1 MPLCLLIY
9 VRCVPSLIFRLLE
22 RPSWACKLL
31 SVPSWSAPH
40 NKGGFK
46 GQKVSRLLIVLF
58 DFFFHLIFQS
68 SLSATFAKRFGAWL
82 QVLLTISNWK
92 LSNMPTVSLMKFEG
106 TELFSFTACTL
117 SAFSFFYNAAPPPK
131 MISSPSNVPHSVTWI
146 KVTHCIRNS

>member
-58 DFFFHLIFQS
+58 DFF
-68 SLSATFAKRFGAWL
+68 
-82 QVLLTISNWK
+82 
-92 LSNMPTVSLMKFEG
+92 LSNFPKFAFCNFRQTIWCMIASPIDHFKLKAVQHAYCQFDEIWRNW
-106 TELFSFTACTL
+106 TRLFHCLYSQCLFLLLQCC
-117 SAFSFFYNAAPPPK
+117 
-131 MISSPSNVPHSVTWI
+131 SST
-146 KVTHCIRNS
+146 